1 MTPVLAPQRSLAD
14 RRPTFTSSQAA
25 DYVGVSQSAIRRWS
39 DSGHLGS
46 HRTPGGQRR
55 FSREQLD
62 GFIVSLQG
70 DAPDGALRPAGDR
83 PRRRAL

>member
-1 MTPVLAPQRSLAD
+1 MTEPAAARRGLAA

-25 DYVGVSQSAIRRWS
+25 SYVGVSQSAIRRWS

-62 GFIVSLQG
+62 RFIASLQG
-70 DAPDGALRPAGDR
+70 EAAPGAERSA
-83 PRRRAL
+83 AA

>member
-1 MTPVLAPQRSLAD
+1 MTQPVVARRGLAA

-25 DYVGVSQSAIRRWS
+25 GYVGVSQSAIRRWS

-62 GFIVSLQG
+62 GFIASLQ
-70 DAPDGALRPAGDR
+70 DGVPVLAAEAQRSA
-83 PRRRAL
+83 AA

>member
-1 MTPVLAPQRSLAD
+1 MTEPVAARGSLAV

-25 DYVGVSQSAIRRWS
+25 SYVGVSQSAIRRWS

-62 GFIVSLQG
+62 GFIASLQDDEPAS
-70 DAPDGALRPAGDR
+70 DARRPA
-83 PRRRAL
+83 AA

>member
-1 MTPVLAPQRSLAD
+1 MTPALAPQRSLAD

-25 DYVGVSQSAIRRWS
+25 EYVGVSQSAIRRWS
-39 DSGHLGS
+39 DSGHLAS

-55 FSREQLD
+55 FSRAQLD

-70 DAPDGALRPAGDR
+70 ETSDAA
-83 PRRRAL
+83 